1 MIIKKIWLILKL
13 EQLEGLKIIK
23 PRSELEVE
31 ITTLRWKFKNFI
43 SSRKIEKFPLEFH
56 FFFFFFYYI
65 PKKKTILF
73 SWNANYA
80 ISNLLSFNK
89 IDSIG
94 ETISHIFS
102 NRTSGLIP
110 SPYIFFGYRARC
122 IASYAI
128 NCAQSKLSFRF
139 FPLARDHF
147 SSPGF
152 EYIRLRVS

>member
-1 MIIKKIWLILKL
+1 MRSLI
-13 EQLEGLKIIK
+13 
-23 PRSELEVE
+23 
-31 ITTLRWKFKNFI
+31 
-43 SSRKIEKFPLEFH
+43 
-56 FFFFFFYYI
+56 Y
-65 PKKKTILF
+65 
-73 SWNANYA
+73 
-80 ISNLLSFNK
+80 NLLSFNK

-94 ETISHIFS
+94 ETISHIFF

-152 EYIRLRVS
+152 EYIRLRVSQFGSSVAFGREKDRISWETRNRCLKVTMLNDVFYQLFKRFFRLEGSEVRSLEKLANF